1 MHLAGYGGPYAGSFV
16 PMLRGVMRA
25 ARERGWSC
33 EAVFGSVAQDR
44 GWLDE
49 LRDDGIP
56 FRIAQST
63 SRAAVSSLVRDLLA
77 ESREPTVLHTHFTTF
92 DIAAAGAAARHEA
105 TKVFWHVHTPHHG
118 GLPMRARNR
127 FKYTVL
133 GRRVERILCVSTD
146 LVDVVAKRGAP
157 LGRVEYLPNAV
168 EVDRFPLASQAEREQ
183 ARREL
188 GLPPGPSVLVHFGWD
203 WERKGGDVFCEAVA
217 RLRGSGREVVGLTV
231 GSPDRAAQTARRLGL
246 AADVLRVQ
254 EARDDVRGFYCA
266 ADVFVASSRAE
277 GTPYSVL
284 EAVSCGAAIVASEI
298 PGHVEIG
305 REVPGCRMIPL
316 DDAAAAADAAAALLD
331 RTAEQ
336 AGGDARAGHEW
347 VRRNR
352 DLAAWT
358 EALMRRYEAAQAIH
372 PARWV

>member
-1 MHLAGYGGPYAGSFV
+1 
-16 PMLRGVMRA
+16 MLRAVMGA
-25 ARERGWSC
+25 AEQRGWSR
-33 EAVFGSVAQDR
+33 ELVFGPAARDR
-44 GWLDE
+44 AWLDE
-49 LRDDGIP
+49 LRGDGIP
-56 FRIAQST
+56 FRIAPSA
-63 SRAAVSSLVRDLLA
+63 SRPQLRRLVASLLD
-77 ESREPTVLHTHFTTF
+77 ESDEPAILHTHFTTF
-92 DIAAAGAAARHEA
+92 DAPSVRAARGRENA
-105 TKVFWHVHTPHHG
+105 AVFWHVHTPHG
-118 GLPMRARNR
+118 NSPWLRARNL
-127 FKYTVL
+127 FKYAVL

-146 LVDVVAKRGAP
+146 LVDVVTKRGAP
-157 LGRVEYLPNAV
+157 PGRVDHLPNGV
-168 EVDRFPLASQAEREQ
+168 EADRFPLASQAERER

-188 GLPPGPSVLVHFGWD
+188 GLPPGTSVLVHFGWD

-231 GSPDRAAQTARRLGL
+231 GSPDRAAETARRLGL
-246 AADVLRVQ
+246 AADVLRVP

-358 EALMRRYEAAQAIH
+358 EALMRRYERAQVIH